1 MYKCFASSVAFL
13 FFSFVSFSQIQTP
26 QPSPPSTL
34 TQKVGL
40 VDIKIDYS
48 RPSMRGREIFGGLI
62 PFDEIWRTGANQ
74 NSKITF
80 SEDVEIEDSKVLK
93 GTYSIYTKPSVN
105 SWQLILYNKSDNWGL
120 PRNWDENLIVLNVK
134 VESNELPFS
143 IETFTIAINNLSN
156 NGATLD
162 FYWENTIV
170 SYKLN
175 TLNKEKVISDIK
187 RTLNN
192 NPKSQDY
199 YKAAV
204 FYLEEN
210 LDVNLAK
217 KWIDKCFELR
227 NDTPYW
233 MLQKKSLIYL
243 AYGDKDEA
251 IKIANQGLVLAKE
264 TKIKDSIRMLNDTL
278 TYLINN

>member
-1 MYKCFASSVAFL
+1 MNKCFIISIVFL

-26 QPSPPSTL
+26 QASPSATL
-34 TQKVGL
+34 TQNVGL
-40 VDIKIDYS
+40 VEIKIDYS

-62 PFDEIWRTGANQ
+62 PFGEIWRTGANQ

-80 SEDVEIEDSKVLK
+80 SDDVEIEGSKVSK
-93 GTYSIYTKPSVN
+93 GTYSIYTKPSIK
-105 SWQLILYNKSDNWGL
+105 SWELILYKKSDNWGL
-120 PRNWDENLIVLNVK
+120 PRNWDENLIVLNIK
-134 VESNELPFS
+134 VESNEIPFL

-175 TLNKEKVISDIK
+175 TLNKEKVISNIK
-187 RTLNN
+187 RTLNS

-217 KWIDKCFELR
+217 KWIDRSFELR
-227 NDTPYW
+227 KDTPYW

-264 TKIKDSIRMLNDTL
+264 TKIKDSIKMLSDTL
-278 TYLINN
+278 AFLLNN

>member
-34 TQKVGL
+34 IQKVGL

-93 GTYSIYTKPSVN
+93 GTYSIYTRPSVD

-264 TKIKDSIRMLNDTL
+264 TKIKDSIKMLSDTL